1 MTLAQWL
8 DELRGRGE
16 KPIPPDHSIFDYAET
31 VGLSEG
37 LLTLHWRVFKSRFI
51 DSNKTQKDWRLKLLN
66 SVRGN
71 WYRLWYH
78 NGQGRMVVST
88 VGTQAALEWGVE
100 L

>member
-1 MTLAQWL
+1 
-8 DELRGRGE
+8 
-16 KPIPPDHSIFDYAET
+16 
-31 VGLSEG
+31 
-37 LLTLHWRVFKSRFI
+37 VFKSRFI
-51 DSNKTQKDWRLKLLN
+51 DSNKTQRDWRLKLFN

-88 VGTQAALEWGVE
+88 VGTQAALEWGVQ